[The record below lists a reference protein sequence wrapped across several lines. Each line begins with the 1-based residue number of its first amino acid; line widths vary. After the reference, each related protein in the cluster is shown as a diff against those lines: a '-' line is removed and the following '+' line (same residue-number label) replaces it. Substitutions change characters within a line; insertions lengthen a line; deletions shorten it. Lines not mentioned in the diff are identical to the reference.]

1 MKDIVF
7 HITGM
12 GHCPA
17 FKNRKMIA
25 RGRLITEPKVHAW
38 MVRATEA
45 MSYMWKSLCQT
56 TAAETSTECSPQS
69 ATALPKSLPTDDNWK
84 EIPMKIIR
92 VRKVPKGEEGLLIT
106 LRKIKN

>member
-1 MKDIVF
+1 MNEIVF

-38 MVRATEA
+38 MKKATAA
-45 MSYMWKSLCQT
+45 MCSTLKRMFQT
-56 TAAETSTECSPQS
+56 TDEETSTESWRQS
-69 ATALPKSLPTDDNWK
+69 AIASLPSDDNWK